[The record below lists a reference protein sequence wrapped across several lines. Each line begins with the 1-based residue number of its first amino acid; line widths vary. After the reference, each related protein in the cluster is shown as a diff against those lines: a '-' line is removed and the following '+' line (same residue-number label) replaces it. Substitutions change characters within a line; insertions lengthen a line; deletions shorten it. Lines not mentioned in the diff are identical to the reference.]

1 MLKMRLKRRDRQRGF
16 TLTEIMVAVFIIGL
30 LTTVVVLNIDGVVG
44 QSRVTKAQGDLK
56 AFQGGLSAYNLEIA
70 AYPTEQQGLDALVQ
84 APDGL
89 NNPALYR
96 AGGYL
101 ATSKIPLD
109 PWNNPYVYEVP
120 GENGRPY
127 NVYTLGADGRE
138 GGEGDNRDISIW
150 DLY

>member
-1 MLKMRLKRRDRQRGF
+1 MIKLPKRTRKSQRGF

-70 AYPTEQQGLDALVQ
+70 AYPTEQQGLQALVE

-89 NNPALYR
+89 RNPAMYR

-101 ATSKIPLD
+101 ATSRIPLD
-109 PWNNPYVYEVP
+109 PWNNEYVYEVP

-127 NVYTLGADGRE
+127 DIYTLGADGRE
-138 GGEGDNRDISIW
+138 GGEGDNRDISVW